1 MGNKIIKSETKIED
15 YVDVKS
21 NLDSDYK
28 SHVYDDNDNNDN
40 NNNNNNND
48 NDNNYYE
55 KSLYSY
61 ILEVYAYLF
70 NEDVK
75 YNKET
80 DCDYI
85 LFHKLQPSY
94 FIGDTFIGI
103 KDSKYI
109 ITLWEIFEIK
119 DFYKNNNEYIIN
131 IALNNE
137 SPILLKLSFYDSGC
151 KIICIVNLAKQTH
164 IYKNNN
170 KEFNDL
176 KIKLEKTYNKFH
188 NIK

>member
-1 MGNKIIKSETKIED
+1 MGNKFIKSETKMDD
-15 YVDVKS
+15 YVDINNDS
-21 NLDSDYK
+21 NLDNGYQSDY
-28 SHVYDDNDNNDN
+28 SNDDNKYNNEDDN
-40 NNNNNNND
+40 NN
-48 NDNNYYE
+48 YYD

-61 ILEVYAYLF
+61 ILEVFAYLF
-70 NEDVK
+70 NEEVK
-75 YNKET
+75 YNKHS

-85 LFHKLQPSY
+85 LFDKLQPSY
-94 FIGDTFIGI
+94 FIGDTFIGM

-119 DFYKNNNEYIIN
+119 DFFKNNNEYIIN

-137 SPILLKLSFYDSGC
+137 SPILLKLSFYDSGN

-164 IYKNNN
+164 IYKNNV
-170 KEFNDL
+170 KKFNDL
-176 KIKLEKTYNKFH
+176 KNKLEKSYNTFH

>member
-1 MGNKIIKSETKIED
+1 MGNKIIKSESKIED

-28 SHVYDDNDNNDN
+28 SHVYDNNDN
-40 NNNNNNND
+40 NNN
-48 NDNNYYE
+48 DNNYYE
-55 KSLYSY
+55 MSLYSY

-109 ITLWEIFEIK
+109 ITLWETFEIK

-131 IALNNE
+131 MVLNDE

-151 KIICIVNLAKQTH
+151 KIICISSILHFLYSVKSYFLDKSN
-164 IYKNNN
+164 
-170 KEFNDL
+170 
-176 KIKLEKTYNKFH
+176 
-188 NIK
+188 